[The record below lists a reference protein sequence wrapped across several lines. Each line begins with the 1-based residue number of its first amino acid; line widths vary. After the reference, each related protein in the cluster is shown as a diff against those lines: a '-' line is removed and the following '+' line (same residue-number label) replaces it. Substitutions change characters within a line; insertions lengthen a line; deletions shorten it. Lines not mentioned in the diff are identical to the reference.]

1 MTCTKVFCSSKE
13 ESMEADGM
21 ETLITSEIVEI
32 INAPFKVEK
41 TKEGMLSTD
50 EQE

>member
-13 ESMEADGM
+13 DSMEADGM
-21 ETLITSEIVEI
+21 GTLITSEIVEI

-41 TKEGMLSTD
+41 TKEGIISTD